1 MFRKRRGR
9 DLFKVLQIYTV
20 VKDSKCNE
28 NELWEAHASIGIS
41 QRIQRVQVHLVDD
54 AAVTAKVSH
63 FFNVGTH
70 VQTHSWV
77 TSSCSWAT
85 YGARLASTCQSV
97 TKTA

>member
-1 MFRKRRGR
+1 M
-9 DLFKVLQIYTV
+9 KV
-20 VKDSKCNE
+20 
-28 NELWEAHASIGIS
+28 WEAHETIGIS
-41 QRIQRVQVHLVDD
+41 QGIQGVQVHLVDD
-54 AAVTAKVSH
+54 AAVAVKVSH
-63 FFNVGTH
+63 FFDAGEH